1 MERLN
6 QLAPRDFRF
15 ELPFQLYDE
24 RELAQIL
31 KYHSLELID
40 AEDPDTL
47 GGIMYFK
54 GLNSV
59 EQCFFKRP
67 KKT

>member
-24 RELAQIL
+24 RELVQIL
-31 KYHSLELID
+31 KYHGPELID
-40 AEDPDTL
+40 AEDPHTL

-54 GLNSV
+54 GLNPV
-59 EQCFFKRP
+59 EHCVFYVRKP
-67 KKT
+67 L